1 MGGHYYDGISPIQKN
16 YHEAVKW
23 YAMGADRDDPDC
35 LVALGECYALGH
47 GVSKD
52 LDRAKGL
59 LARASSQGKKS
70 HRVTFNDKPVYYDPE
85 TGGFSNSP
93 SPSPSVVSSSLPQG
107 SSASGL
113 YEITFDPGQNG
124 KASWQV
130 AMKEFAGKVVRTTS
144 KEVQLKVL
152 TAKASM
158 VLAFNKV
165 DLHLIYGKGN
175 TEERYEVYKKLLQD
189 ARVHQ
194 EELRRLVSEYG
205 N

>member
-1 MGGHYYDGISPIQKN
+1 
-16 YHEAVKW
+16 
-23 YAMGADRDDPDC
+23 MGADRDDPDC

-52 LDRAKGL
+52 LDRARGL
-59 LARASSQGKKS
+59 LSRASSQGKKS
-70 HRVTFNDKPVYYDPE
+70 HRVTFSDNPVYYDPE
-85 TGGFSNSP
+85 TGGFSNNP
-93 SPSPSVVSSSLPQG
+93 SPAPVVAPSTARPAV
-107 SSASGL
+107 SASGE
-113 YEITFDPGQNG
+113 YVITFDADLNG

-130 AMKEFAGKVVRTTS
+130 GMREFSGKVVRTTS

-165 DLHLIYGKGN
+165 DLHLIYGTGN
-175 TEERYEVYKKLLQD
+175 TEERYEKYKVLLLE
-189 ARVHQ
+189 ARAAQ
-194 EELRRLVSEYG
+194 EELRRLVNQYG